1 MRTDRLKQE
10 QGVRY
15 QWTVFPLHP
24 ETPEEGIEF
33 SELFAGRDFDLAA
46 SQQRLEAV
54 AAELGLPLQ
63 SRSRS
68 YNSRRAQ
75 ELGKLAEQLGLMEP
89 YLQSV
94 YRAYFVEGRN
104 IGLIDEIVEI
114 AKRAG
119 VPEDEARAALLQGR
133 CSEQVDRDW
142 RRARLMGI
150 TGVPAF
156 VANGK
161 LLVGFRPYQDFLR
174 LVNAG

>member
-1 MRTDRLKQE
+1 VRTDRLREE

-24 ETPEEGIEF
+24 ETPEQGIEL

-46 SQQRLEAV
+46 SQKRLEAV
-54 AAELGLPLQ
+54 AAELGLPLE

-75 ELGKLAEQLGLMEP
+75 ELGKFAEQLGLMEP
-89 YLQSV
+89 YLKSV

-104 IGLIDEIVEI
+104 IGLVDEIVEI
-114 AKRAG
+114 GKRAG
-119 VPEDEARAALLQGR
+119 VPEDGARAVLLEGR
-133 CSEQVDRDW
+133 CGEQVDRDW
-142 RRARLMGI
+142 HRARLMGI

-174 LVNAG
+174 LVAAG